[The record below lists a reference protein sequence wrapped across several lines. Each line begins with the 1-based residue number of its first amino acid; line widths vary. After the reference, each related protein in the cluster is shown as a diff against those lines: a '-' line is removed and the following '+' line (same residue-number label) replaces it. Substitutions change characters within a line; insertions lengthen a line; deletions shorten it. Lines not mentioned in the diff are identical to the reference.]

1 VAKVVQFIKSQTAKK
16 LKTKFEYLDQV
27 ITKPGLWSRGYCVS
41 TIGLN
46 EKKILNYIKH
56 QERDDKGQIELDL
69 DKSI

>member
-1 VAKVVQFIKSQTAKK
+1 MIKQNAKLFIK
-16 LKTKFEYLDQV
+16 
-27 ITKPGLWSRGYCVS
+27 RGYCVS

-46 EKKILNYIKH
+46 EKKILNYIKY